1 VVLSTF
7 KWKTSSILEVAKL
20 SVVMKKVDFPAGGRT
35 TDGKKSKRRQRQ
47 TRTTLPRW
55 LAAFL
60 RTLAFLIVVEFM
72 CINHRN
78 FYPILS
84 DFTLASIVA
93 SIDDNKSNL
102 VLDISNG
109 LACLNR
115 GNPSMNLTLRY
126 PDDAYIHFLEIHV
139 ALKEWINRFAY
150 HCAPKSVRKGRY
162 CGPWIENH
170 WIKHF
175 NETAFDSSLHLA
187 DTFGPYIPLLI
198 PWVDI
203 WFSGGSRPK
212 FPQEF
217 VKLVES
223 LLRPDVLYITV
234 SQNDGGLAQNDGLR
248 KLENVLVLSSG
259 GIGHVPIPLLKQEE
273 SRLEHDVPMKD
284 RKWLLS
290 FAGTLTNG
298 PIRKQMHE
306 YLEGKANE
314 TYTFYAGDD
323 WRSVMKD
330 SCVSLAPRGTGRT
343 SYRLMEIL
351 QAGFIPVHIYSDIP
365 WVPYPKIF
373 SNLGFSA
380 SIDNL
385 PELLDILRKM
395 TVEDFE
401 QREVTIESYR
411 ESHLSVKGIMEQIG
425 LFMKDAG
432 DLACGLSPV
441 NT

>member
-1 VVLSTF
+1 
-7 KWKTSSILEVAKL
+7 
-20 SVVMKKVDFPAGGRT
+20 
-35 TDGKKSKRRQRQ
+35 
-47 TRTTLPRW
+47 
-55 LAAFL
+55 
-60 RTLAFLIVVEFM
+60 
-72 CINHRN
+72 
-78 FYPILS
+78 
-84 DFTLASIVA
+84 
-93 SIDDNKSNL
+93 
-102 VLDISNG
+102 
-109 LACLNR
+109 
-115 GNPSMNLTLRY
+115 
-126 PDDAYIHFLEIHV
+126 
-139 ALKEWINRFAY
+139 
-150 HCAPKSVRKGRY
+150 
-162 CGPWIENH
+162 
-170 WIKHF
+170 
-175 NETAFDSSLHLA
+175 
-187 DTFGPYIPLLI
+187 
-198 PWVDI
+198 
-203 WFSGGSRPK
+203 
-212 FPQEF
+212 
-217 VKLVES
+217 
-223 LLRPDVLYITV
+223 
-234 SQNDGGLAQNDGLR
+234 
-248 KLENVLVLSSG
+248 
-259 GIGHVPIPLLKQEE
+259 
-273 SRLEHDVPMKD
+273 MKD